1 MAAFFCASGRRLFST
16 AAAVSEYP
24 VPIARIRNLARAGRL
39 TDIDATVAPL
49 IPAHPKAVIS
59 ALSVVGLSDQASAI
73 LSTIPSPTSELLN
86 ALLGPLLR
94 RRRHAERVPGLLNA
108 HPSAPR
114 NAVTWSILAKALCI
128 TKGADEAVYL
138 LHAEEPPSL
147 HLYTA
152 IIDSYYKE
160 KKPHRAEEL
169 WRDMVDKHGIAPDAA
184 AYNVRITYKS
194 TAGTVEEVKELIR
207 AMHEEAG
214 LKTDVVSYNG
224 LIRVLG
230 RHKRVDE
237 ALEVYRGLQEKVGA
251 EGNTEAK
258 STPDCSTYTAMVRAL
273 CNAERWSEAE
283 DVFYEGVKRRK
294 VVELGTVRK
303 LVVGLN
309 KAGKGRAARRVVVGL
324 RKKFPDHF
332 NGPWKELEKDAGLTP
347 GASNEEE
354 DAEEDEQQPAK
365 TAAAEEDQQQ
375 PAKTAATA

>member
-16 AAAVSEYP
+16 AAAAAAAVSEFP
-24 VPIARIRNLARAGRL
+24 VSVARIRNLARAGRL
-39 TDIDATVAPL
+39 ADIDATVAPL

-59 ALSVVGLSDQASAI
+59 ALSLVGLSDRASAI
-73 LSTIPSPTSELLN
+73 LSNIPSPTAEHLN

-94 RRRHAERVPGLLNA
+94 RRSHAERVPGLLNA

-114 NAVTWSILAKALCI
+114 NAVTWSILAKSICI

-138 LHAEEPPSL
+138 LHGEEAPSL

-152 IIDSYYKE
+152 IIDSYYKQ

-169 WRDMVDKHGIAPDAA
+169 WRDMVDQRGMAPDAA

-194 TAGTVEEVKELIR
+194 TTGTVEEVEELIR
-207 AMHEEAG
+207 AMREEAG
-214 LKTDVVSYNG
+214 LRPDIVSYNG
-224 LIRVLG
+224 LIRVLA

-237 ALEVYRGLQEKVGA
+237 ALEVCRSLQEKGA
-251 EGNTEAK
+251 EGSTEAK
-258 STPDCSTYTAMVRAL
+258 SAPECATYTCIVGAL
-273 CNAERWSEAE
+273 CKADRWSEAE

-294 VVELGTVRK
+294 LPDLSTVRR

-324 RKKFPDHF
+324 QKKFPDQF
-332 NGPWKELEKDAGLTP
+332 DGPWKELEKDAGLTP

-354 DAEEDEQQPAK
+354 EAEEEEQQPAK
-365 TAAAEEDQQQ
+365 TAAA
-375 PAKTAATA
+375 A

>member
-1 MAAFFCASGRRLFST
+1 MAAFFSASGRRLLST
-16 AAAVSEYP
+16 AAAVSEYA

-49 IPAHPKAVIS
+49 IQAHPKAVIS
-59 ALSVVGLSDQASAI
+59 ALSLVGLSDQASAI
-73 LSTIPSPTSELLN
+73 LSTISSPTSELLN

-114 NAVTWSILAKALCI
+114 NAVTWSILAKSLCI

-138 LHAEEPPSL
+138 LHGEEPPSL

-214 LKTDVVSYNG
+214 IQPDAVSYNG

-237 ALEVYRGLQEKVGA
+237 ALEVYRGFQEKVGA

-258 STPDCSTYTAMVRAL
+258 STPDCSTYTAMARAL

-283 DVFYEGVKRRK
+283 DVFYDGVKRRK

-332 NGPWKELEKDAGLTP
+332 NGPWQELEKDAGLTP

-365 TAAAEEDQQQ
+365 TAA
-375 PAKTAATA
+375 TA